1 MSGAGGLVVG
11 WVFSSETA
19 VGGSARSRR
28 WDILLQVRLELR
40 ANDSEQGA
48 RAADLTARAG
58 GPNAEERVLHDIV
71 DIADAGERALHIGAR
86 GAAVRIDLFS
96 EPAGLIGGGR
106 HRDDAMEAAGKGAW
120 IKRGVSGDVVRDVH
134 VVRVGACV
142 SGWRAG
148 RRGAVR

>member
-1 MSGAGGLVVG
+1 MV
-11 WVFSSETA
+11 SSETA
-19 VGGSARSRR
+19 VWGHDRSQRG
-28 WDILLQVRLELR
+28 DFLLQVRPELR
-40 ANDSEQGA
+40 ADDSEQRAG
-48 RAADLTARAG
+48 AADLAARTG

-71 DIADAGERALHIGAR
+71 DIAHAGKRPLHIGAH
-86 GAAVRIDLFS
+86 GDAVRVDLSS

-106 HRDDAMEAAGKGAW
+106 HRDEVAGSAKGAGGF
-120 IKRGVSGDVVRDVH
+120 KRGVSGDVVRDVH

>member
-19 VGGSARSRR
+19 VGGHDRSQRG
-28 WDILLQVRLELR
+28 DFLLQVRLELG
-40 ANDSEQGA
+40 ADDSEQGA
-48 RAADLTARAG
+48 GAADLTARAG

-71 DIADAGERALHIGAR
+71 DIAHAGKRPLHIGAR

-106 HRDDAMEAAGKGAW
+106 HRDEDAGSGKGA
-120 IKRGVSGDVVRDVH
+120 GGSS
-134 VVRVGACV
+134 AE
-142 SGWRAG
+142 
-148 RRGAVR
+148 